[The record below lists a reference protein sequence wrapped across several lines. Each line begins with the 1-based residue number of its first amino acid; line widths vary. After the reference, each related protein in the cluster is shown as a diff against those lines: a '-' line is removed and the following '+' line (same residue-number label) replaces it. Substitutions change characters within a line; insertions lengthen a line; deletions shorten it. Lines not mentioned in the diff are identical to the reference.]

1 MPGFSELFACS
12 CSGVGIL
19 RIVCLPLV
27 QVPGFL
33 ELSTCPLSR
42 CHDYQN
48 CPLAS
53 CSGARI
59 IRTVLFWCQDYQNRL
74 FASCSGAR
82 IIRIVRLPCV
92 QVPGL
97 LELPVC
103 LLFRCQGWKLGK
115 SERWWWWVWVRW
127 SAGPEG
133 AWCPRPDLPHGLP
146 CLHSDALCRTCGK
159 SENLWLSWVRVA
171 VQSVSKWFET
181 PGQPSGIYHTDKQW
195 CKWNLIC
202 L

>member
-1 MPGFSELFACS
+1 MPWLSELSAC
-12 CSGVGIL
+12 L
-19 RIVCLPLV
+19 L
-27 QVPGFL
+27 F
-33 ELSTCPLSR
+33 R
-42 CHDYQN
+42 CQDYQN
-48 CPLAS
+48 CPHILVPGLS
-53 CSGARI
+53 ESS
-59 IRTVLFWCQDYQNRL
+59 
-74 FASCSGAR
+74 ASCSGAR

-115 SERWWWWVWVRW
+115 SERWWWWVRVRW